1 MTGRENRIKYPMGNK
16 FRRLIAVVEA
26 RRLLSDKLTKQ
37 SGGHHDH
44 NRLGNQAKSIKPN
57 QTPYLW
63 HSPSP
68 PRKNTGAQI
77 F

>member
-37 SGGHHDH
+37 SGGHHD
-44 NRLGNQAKSIKPN
+44 RISITTHLFKPN

-68 PRKNTGAQI
+68 PRNQAHRGSTT
-77 F
+77 